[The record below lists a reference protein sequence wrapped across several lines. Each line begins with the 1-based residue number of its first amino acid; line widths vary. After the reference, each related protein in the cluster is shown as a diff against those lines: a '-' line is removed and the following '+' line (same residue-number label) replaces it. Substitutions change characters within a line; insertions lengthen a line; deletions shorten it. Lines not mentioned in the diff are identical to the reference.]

1 MFFKPAQWEKGTPV
15 HLFKHAE
22 LCGLDGYSADI
33 VRGLLKQYGQMDG
46 IGRICAVL
54 HEDMPEESY
63 RIETTEDCITLSYRS
78 PRGLIYGCV
87 TLLQLLEH
95 DELCLGTLYDEPDCA
110 FRGYRIFL
118 PGRKSF
124 DSFRALVDFL
134 VYYKYN
140 YLSLEIGGAM
150 EYKRHPEINR
160 AWQDFTVETHRY
172 SGRTLEIQ
180 QGYDWPKNSIHTDN
194 AEGDILTQDEVREL
208 IEYCRYRGLI
218 VYPETPL
225 LSHCD
230 YICLA
235 HPELAERKEDPY
247 PDTYCPSNPR
257 VYDLVFDI
265 LDEVIDVFQ
274 PELINI
280 GHDEFYSMCLCPECS
295 KKRPEQVFAEDII
308 RIHDYLTQRG
318 IRTMM
323 WGEKL
328 LPVVLKDRTH
338 GGAESHAVTS
348 DGKRRDVPA
357 VYLAQQLLPRDI
369 LMSHWYY
376 CFGLQYD
383 FVYHSQGYKAVY
395 GNMTASIVEH
405 WRLRRNFGMQGGSCS
420 NWGSNHP
427 EYMQRNGQ
435 YRSLIFGAYA
445 LWSREY
451 DSPMEKELL
460 EETFREAFRCHYG
473 SLTSKDY
480 IVVTHT
486 TPLHM
491 PHKYFYDGVFI
502 TEECVMGHY
511 QVTYSDGTQAQLEV
525 RYGGNIANDRLT
537 LVSLEEAAQTNEEV
551 PETSDMEE
559 LCYSVLPSEHEG
571 RTWYTTAFENP
582 HPDKAV
588 ASFTYVPV
596 RPESVD
602 VLRVEYTHAQ

>member
-1 MFFKPAQWEKGTPV
+1 MFFKPVQWQKGAPV
-15 HLFKHAE
+15 HLGKGAV
-22 LCGLDGYSADI
+22 LCGLEGYPADI
-33 VRGLLKQYGQMDG
+33 AASLLARYGQADG
-46 IGRICAVL
+46 VQKICAVL
-54 HEDMPEESY
+54 CKEMPEEAY
-63 RIETTEDCITLSYRS
+63 RIETAEDCVTLAYRTH
-78 PRGLIYGCV
+78 RGLIYACV
-87 TLLQLLEH
+87 TLQQLLEH
-95 DELCLGTLYDEPDCA
+95 GEMCLGTLYDEPDCA

-124 DSFRALVDFL
+124 DSFRALVDLL

-150 EYKRHPEINR
+150 EYRRHPEINR
-160 AWQDFTVETHRY
+160 AWQEFTAETHRY

-194 AEGDILTQDEVREL
+194 AEGDILTQDEVRQL

-274 PELINI
+274 PELVNI

-308 RIHDYLTQRG
+308 RIHAYLTRRG

-338 GGAESHAVTS
+338 GGAESHAVTA

-383 FVYHSQGYKAVY
+383 FVYHTQGYKAVY

-420 NWGSNHP
+420 NWGSNQP

-451 DSPMEKELL
+451 DSPGEKELL
-460 EETFREAFRCHYG
+460 EKTFREAFRYHYG
-473 SLTSKDY
+473 SLTSKNY

-486 TPLHM
+486 TPLHI
-491 PHKYFYDGVFI
+491 PHKYYYDGVFI
-502 TEECVMGHY
+502 TDDCVMGHY
-511 QVTYSDGTQAQLEV
+511 LVSYSDGTQAQLEV
-525 RYGGNIANDRLT
+525 RYGGNIANDRLR
-537 LVSLEEAAQTNEEV
+537 LVSLEEAAQSSEEV

-559 LCYSVLPSEHEG
+559 LCYSVLPSVHEG

-582 HPDKAV
+582 HPDKTV
-588 ASFTYVPV
+588 TSFTYVPV

-602 VLRVEYTHAQ
+602 VLRVQYTHPE